1 MSLYDLL
8 LSSNLSI
15 EPEDLP
21 LNPDGTL
28 LQIKVLPPTVWPLSD
43 AALAVCH
50 NCRSY
55 LHMNYTVSICPYLRN
70 LANKLLYFLKV
81 KRNLQKTRKN
91 STLHK

>member
-28 LQIKVLPPTVWPLSD
+28 LQIKVLPP
-43 AALAVCH
+43 AV
-50 NCRSY
+50 
-55 LHMNYTVSICPYLRN
+55 
-70 LANKLLYFLKV
+70 
-81 KRNLQKTRKN
+81 
-91 STLHK
+91 